1 MPRPSFVLFSTL
13 IVRSPPTVSTKTCA
27 LVFATHRSPLEVVLL
42 REDVVLLAAR
52 VDELDRAALVDAPAE
67 DPLVGES
74 LARLE
79 DGEHP
84 SVRGA
89 EHQELGLAVVAV
101 QILEVAEE
109 GRVR

>member
-13 IVRSPPTVSTKTCA
+13 IVRSPPTVSTKTS
-27 LVFATHRSPLEVVLL
+27 HRSPLEVVLL